1 MSKLSTTDLAL
12 LVNELS
18 DVTDP
23 YKLGINLGITPA
35 RVTII
40 LKEADGNID
49 RQKSEILTHWL
60 KNDLDASWVKLA
72 QTLRKIDHVR
82 LANSLE
88 NKSRGIYSYSHYRV
102 LPVPPACYA
111 MLDFWC
117 DCTLCYIC

>member
-40 LKEADGNID
+40 LKEADGNIG

-60 KNDLDASWVKLA
+60 ENDLDASWVKLA

-88 NKSRGIYSYSHYRV
+88 NKSRGIYSYSHHRV
-102 LPVPPACYA
+102 LPVPPAC
-111 MLDFWC
+111 
-117 DCTLCYIC
+117 